1 MINSEAVAYETSTV
15 EREIDNFFDTSQL
28 ASSLAMDERVRVLAN
43 GIKKL
48 IKFDSFEFASPGE
61 GVHVIL
67 GQEAPH
73 RCHYRLTE
81 DGVESGEFTLTRKT
95 PFQEEELILVESAMA
110 GLVSESHL

>member
-28 ASSLAMDERVRVLAN
+28 ASSLQMDERVRVLAS

-48 IKFDSFEFASPGE
+48 IKFDSFDFESPAE
-61 GVHVIL
+61 GVQVTL

-73 RCHYRLTE
+73 KCHYRITE
-81 DGVESGEFTLTRKT
+81 DGVVSGQFTLTRKT
-95 PFQEEELILVESAMA
+95 PFEEKELALIESAMA
-110 GLVSESHL
+110 GLVGESHL